1 MIAPLAKFL
10 DWSAFQVEA
19 TMLSPA
25 NGQNPR
31 LEEVI

>member
-1 MIAPLAKFL
+1 MIAPLAKL
-10 DWSAFQVEA
+10 MNWSAFQVET